1 MKKNIIFIIN
11 PIAGN
16 GKNRS
21 AAQVIDKHIDRNIF
35 DYSIAFTEKKGDGT
49 SMARE
54 AALNGADMAVAVG
67 GDGTVNEVASGLAGT
82 SCALGIIPCGSGNG
96 LSRHLGI
103 PMNRI
108 SAVKSLNTGKIM
120 EMDHCTL
127 DGRPFFCTCGV
138 GFDAL
143 VSMKF
148 SASGR
153 RGALTY
159 IEKALAEWLK
169 YKPVEYELET
179 DEGVK
184 MKQKAMLI
192 TCANAN
198 QWGNEARIAPHAS
211 LCDGM
216 MDVTIIEPFT
226 AVEVGPLALH
236 LMSGTMN
243 WSPRT
248 KIFRCRRL
256 HIRRC
261 EDGPAHYDGDPVI
274 LGREL
279 DIELIPA
286 GVKVVVPARKKKI

>member
-1 MKKNIIFIIN
+1 MKKSILFIIN
-11 PIAGN
+11 PIAGT
-16 GKNRS
+16 GKNRNVVQ
-21 AAQVIDKHIDRNIF
+21 AIDKHIDRNRF
-35 DYSIAFTEKKGDGT
+35 DYSIVFTEKKGDGT
-49 SMARE
+49 LMARE
-54 AALNGADMAVAVG
+54 AALKGADMAVAVG
-67 GDGTVNEVASGLAGT
+67 GDGTVNEVACGLAGT

-103 PMNRI
+103 SMNRI
-108 SAVKSLNTGKIM
+108 LAVKSLNTGNVM
-120 EMDHCTL
+120 EMDYCTL

-143 VSMKF
+143 VSMRF
-148 SASGR
+148 STSGR

-159 IEKALAEWLK
+159 IEKALGEWLK
-169 YKPVEYELET
+169 YKPVDYELET

-211 LCDGM
+211 LCDGF

-256 HIRRC
+256 HIRRR
-261 EDGPAHYDGDPVI
+261 EDGPAHYDGDPVMM
-274 LGREL
+274 GREL

-286 GVKVVVPARKKKI
+286 GVKVMVPARKKKI